1 MQQLQTLGLK
11 IKTACLIS
19 LYSVSSTPLNGHK
32 SFLVYSSQRQESPPD
47 LCQLA
52 KERCDFPNPQ
62 KTSRDA
68 DAGYDWF
75 NKRGDY

>member
-1 MQQLQTLGLK
+1 MFSE
-11 IKTACLIS
+11 AFNS
-19 LYSVSSTPLNGHK
+19 NGVGK
-32 SFLVYSSQRQESPPD
+32 RGVKRQESPPD

-62 KTSRDA
+62 KTSRDT